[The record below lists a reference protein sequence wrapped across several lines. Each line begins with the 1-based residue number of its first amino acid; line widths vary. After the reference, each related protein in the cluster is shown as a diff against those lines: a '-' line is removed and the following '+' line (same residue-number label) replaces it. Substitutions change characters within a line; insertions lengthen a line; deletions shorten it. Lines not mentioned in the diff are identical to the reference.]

1 MRKIKNVKTKLV
13 LILSAMLSSSILL
26 SSCSNVIPNG
36 DNNSNIE
43 KPVPSIDLEIKN
55 VGGNTNLENE
65 FDIFL
70 KNIGNNLE
78 IKNVGLNVLNW
89 SNKEILTDIC
99 NVVNTKNIINFDKE
113 VKYNFELNELKL
125 ENNKMNYKI
134 ILKIDSIEEV
144 KSINFFG
151 KSLNKIDGSI
161 NNFLFF
167 ENVNRVEDTNTD
179 DLFTKKDIDI
189 LVKEVGVDGKALITV
204 VGDMKNFYDSK
215 NSFHLLVKHLYN
227 LGIYNINALRFD
239 NSSNDWKIRRGDIHG
254 NEIKNQYNIDID
266 IYDYVY
272 FIVHD
277 QKGIELETLLK
288 EKYSNKKF
296 DIIISNKFL
305 PKIAFKVSKTI

>member
-1 MRKIKNVKTKLV
+1 
-13 LILSAMLSSSILL
+13 MLSSSILL

-78 IKNVGLNVLNW
+78 IKNVGSNVINY
-89 SNKEILTDIC
+89 SNKEILIDIC
-99 NVVNTKNIINFDKE
+99 NVLNKRNIINFDKE

-179 DLFTKKDIDI
+179 DLFTIEDIEYLADNKS
-189 LVKEVGVDGKALITV
+189 KETFITV
-204 VGDMKNFYDSK
+204 SGTIQNYYGKV
-215 NSFHLLVKHLYN
+215 NSFKVLVKHLYN
-227 LGIYNINALRFD
+227 LGIYNIDGLTWNNELKTFQI
-239 NSSNDWKIRRGDIHG
+239 NKLNNEND
-254 NEIKNQYNIDID
+254 KNYYNLNKD
-266 IYDYVY
+266 IYDYQY
-272 FIVHD
+272 WIVKHN
-277 QKGIELETLLK
+277 KEIELETLLK
-288 EKYSNKKF
+288 AEFSNKKF
-296 DIIISNKFL
+296 DIIKYDNYRYD
-305 PKIAFKVSKTI
+305 IAFKSVPYIA